1 MHISYA
7 VYFVMK
13 WSLMTMKTTLMS
25 ALMLSLGM
33 TASVWAAPAT
43 TANVSVD
50 SPYYGYIE
58 KLSAM
63 GYLDTMPNGAKP
75 YSRMQ
80 MAQWV
85 VQAQD
90 KAQTKPMPKY
100 LADQVD
106 ALAQYVAPEVATLRG
121 EKTYDSLK
129 LRSVSLTAAAQ
140 LSDCLL
146 YPSPSPRD

>member
-1 MHISYA
+1 
-7 VYFVMK
+7 MK
-13 WSLMTMKTTLMS
+13 KTLMS
-25 ALMLSLGM
+25 AIMLSLGM
-33 TASVWAAPAT
+33 TASVLAAPAT

-85 VQAQD
+85 VQAH
-90 KAQTKPMPKY
+90 P
-100 LADQVD
+100 
-106 ALAQYVAPEVATLRG
+106 
-121 EKTYDSLK
+121 
-129 LRSVSLTAAAQ
+129 SLT
-140 LSDCLL
+140 LKKE
-146 YPSPSPRD
+146 

>member
-1 MHISYA
+1 
-7 VYFVMK
+7 
-13 WSLMTMKTTLMS
+13 MS
-25 ALMLSLGM
+25 AVLLSLGM
-33 TASVWAAPAT
+33 TASVLAAPAT

-85 VQAQD
+85 G
-90 KAQTKPMPKY
+90 P
-100 LADQVD
+100 
-106 ALAQYVAPEVATLRG
+106 G
-121 EKTYDSLK
+121 SG
-129 LRSVSLTAAAQ
+129 
-140 LSDCLL
+140 
-146 YPSPSPRD
+146 

>member
-1 MHISYA
+1 M
-7 VYFVMK
+7 MK
-13 WSLMTMKTTLMS
+13 TMKTTLMS
-25 ALMLSLGM
+25 AILMSLGM
-33 TASVWAAPAT
+33 TASVLAAPAT

-106 ALAQYVAPEVATLRG
+106 ALAQY
-121 EKTYDSLK
+121 
-129 LRSVSLTAAAQ
+129 
-140 LSDCLL
+140 
-146 YPSPSPRD
+146 